1 MNFKTLALTF
11 AAGISLAACTQVDDN
26 EIGLRRVQGQIQDQP
41 VKGLQWYNFLT
52 TDIITFD
59 NQQTAID
66 SDLTTPTHDQQR
78 AHVTAKATVQLSPAS
93 AARMYRSVG
102 ADWANKIVP
111 QVLRSIQIASIG
123 RQTALGMIQNQGEVE
138 QEIRTNL
145 TNRLRARGI
154 ILSDFQI
161 TGIKFSDQYMDAV
174 EQKAT
179 AVQQAEG
186 EKNKTVAIQERA
198 RQAVI
203 TAEGK
208 AQAMKVEAEAL
219 ASNKGLTQYRAVEK
233 WDGHLPQ
240 YMLGG
245 TTPMIN
251 LNKAEQ

>member
-1 MNFKTLALTF
+1 MNVKTLMLAAAAAL
-11 AAGISLAACTQVDDN
+11 SLGACTQIDDN
-26 EIGLRRVQGQIQDQP
+26 EIGLRRVYGEMQEQP
-41 VKGLQWYNFLT
+41 VRGMIWYNPWS
-52 TDIITFD
+52 TDIVTFD
-59 NQQTAID
+59 NQQTPIE

-78 AHVTAKATVQLSPAS
+78 AHVTAKATVQLDRNS
-93 AARMYRSVG
+93 AAKMYRNVG

-111 QVLRSIQIASIG
+111 QIVRSVQIAAIG
-123 RQTALGMIQNQGEVE
+123 KQTALSMIQNQGDVE
-138 QEIRTNL
+138 AEIKTNL
-145 TNRLRARGI
+145 ANRLRARGI

-161 TGIKFSDQYMDAV
+161 TGVKFSDQYMDAV

-208 AQAMKVEAEAL
+208 AQAMKVEAQALEA
-219 ASNKGLTQYRAVEK
+219 NPKLTQYRAVEK

-245 TTPMIN
+245 ATPFIN
-251 LNKAEQ
+251 LDKAQ